1 MAPQREDAR
10 LYRYGAALERLLEQ
24 QWGAPLISR
33 MPDLDFSQQSA
44 AEEGVV

>member
-24 QWGAPLISR
+24 QWGAPLIDSI
-33 MPDLDFSQQSA
+33 PDLDQSQQSA
-44 AEEGVV
+44 AQEGVI